1 MSYGAS
7 SGRTRR
13 PRTQTQVTDAGAA
26 FTEAIAGLF
35 DVAVREEVILDE
47 AAAPRRLAPH
57 ATAVSARIPL
67 PGDPDED
74 LASGQLIVLFDP
86 DGQEGWPG
94 RYRVVV
100 YVHADLELEIAADPL
115 LGPVGWSW
123 LTDALDGRNAG
134 YRAPSGTVTRSIS
147 ESFGGKSDDE
157 RVITFELRASWSP
170 ADDDPAA
177 ELPRHVGA
185 FTDVVCAAAGL
196 PPAGVSNLRPSRS

>member
-1 MSYGAS
+1 M
-7 SGRTRR
+7 
-13 PRTQTQVTDAGAA
+13 DAAGSAPEVFRHA
-26 FTEAIAGLF
+26 VADLFT
-35 DVAVREEVILDE
+35 VAVHEEIILGD
-47 AAAPRRLAPH
+47 AAAPRRLAPY
-57 ATAVSARIPL
+57 ATAVSARV
-67 PGDPDED
+67 PGRDDPDD
-74 LASGQLIVLFDP
+74 DVASGQLIVLFDP

-94 RYRVVV
+94 HFRVVV
-100 YVHADLELEIAADPL
+100 YVHADVELEIAADPL

-123 LTDALDGRNAG
+123 LTDALDGRDAG

-170 ADDDPAA
+170 VDDDPAA

-196 PPAGVSNLRPSRS
+196 PPAGVTNLRPGRA

>member
-1 MSYGAS
+1 MSPGS
-7 SGRTRR
+7 TSGRVPR
-13 PRTQTQVTDAGAA
+13 PRKRPQTTEPGRAFAA
-26 FTEAIAGLF
+26 ATAGLF
-35 DVAVREEVILDE
+35 DVAVRDEVILDE
-47 AAAPRRLAPH
+47 AAAPRRLAPY
-57 ATAVSARIPL
+57 ATAIAARIP
-67 PGDPDED
+67 DPAAPDDD
-74 LASGQLIVLFDP
+74 LASGQLIVLYDP
-86 DGQEGWPG
+86 DGQEGWSG
-94 RYRVVV
+94 TYRVVV

-123 LTDALDGRNAG
+123 LTDALDGRDAG

-177 ELPRHVGA
+177 ELPRHAGA

-196 PPAGVSNLRPSRS
+196 PPAGVSNLRPRA

>member
-1 MSYGAS
+1 MAF
-7 SGRTRR
+7 
-13 PRTQTQVTDAGAA
+13 AA
-26 FTEAIAGLF
+26 ATAGLF
-35 DVAVREEVILDE
+35 DVAVRDEVVLDE

-57 ATAVSARIPL
+57 ATAIAARVP
-67 PGDPDED
+67 DPAAPDDD
-74 LASGQLIVLFDP
+74 LASGQLIVLYDP
-86 DGQEGWPG
+86 DGQEGWSG
-94 RYRVVV
+94 TYRVVV

-123 LTDALDGRNAG
+123 LTDALDGRDAG

-196 PPAGVSNLRPSRS
+196 PPAGVSNLRPRA